1 MIYLGVS
8 IALFLPI
15 LPYLFFFGVVQMMD
29 GGRAGS
35 TSTSGALD
43 SLPQSMGRL
52 CLSNAQREGRESVW
66 EGRVTSGDPAG
77 VDHIIS
83 TNSTD
88 TTQPRQTIRYRTER
102 VVGNGSFGVVYQA
115 RCLETGEL
123 VAIKKVLQDK
133 RFKNR
138 ELQIIRKLIHPNIV
152 QLKHCFYSSGATAG
166 PGSGPTAA
174 PRGTSPAP
182 PAADDVY
189 LNLVLEYVPDTVYKI
204 NKHYTRADDRMPI
217 SLVRLYV
224 YQMLRALAHIHSQ
237 GVCHRDIKPQNLLV
251 DVSTH
256 ALKLCDFGSAKILRP
271 EESNISYICSRYYR
285 APELIFGATSYTSAI
300 DVWSVGCVAA
310 ELVLGSPLFP
320 GESGVD
326 QLVEIIKILGT
337 PTREEIHAMNPNY
350 TEFKFPFIK
359 PSPWHKVFGAKRPP
373 ADALD
378 LISGLLVY
386 DPTRRLSALEA
397 LAHPF
402 FNELRMPGARLPGGV
417 PMPAVDDWILGEL
430 DGAPERVRAVLDP
443 RNRAGKS
450 GEATS
455 AHR

>member
-1 MIYLGVS
+1 MVIIFAGQQAATSSYNQVS
-8 IALFLPI
+8 AHYVPIGSCSDIPWGFYCFVLADSPVFILFRCI
-15 LPYLFFFGVVQMMD
+15 VVQMMD

-189 LNLVLEYVPDTVYKI
+189 LNLVL
-204 NKHYTRADDRMPI
+204 
-217 SLVRLYV
+217 
-224 YQMLRALAHIHSQ
+224 
-237 GVCHRDIKPQNLLV
+237 
-251 DVSTH
+251 
-256 ALKLCDFGSAKILRP
+256 
-271 EESNISYICSRYYR
+271 
-285 APELIFGATSYTSAI
+285 
-300 DVWSVGCVAA
+300 
-310 ELVLGSPLFP
+310 
-320 GESGVD
+320 
-326 QLVEIIKILGT
+326 
-337 PTREEIHAMNPNY
+337 
-350 TEFKFPFIK
+350 
-359 PSPWHKVFGAKRPP
+359 
-373 ADALD
+373 
-378 LISGLLVY
+378 
-386 DPTRRLSALEA
+386 
-397 LAHPF
+397 
-402 FNELRMPGARLPGGV
+402 
-417 PMPAVDDWILGEL
+417 
-430 DGAPERVRAVLDP
+430 
-443 RNRAGKS
+443 
-450 GEATS
+450 
-455 AHR
+455 